1 MSAAPRAS
9 LPDDTR
15 LGHVTLAVADLDR
28 SVDYYT
34 RVVGLEVQA
43 RANGTGAS
51 GAPNASGPPNRADAA
66 TSPPRI
72 ARLGAAGG
80 GPVLLELREQK
91 GAKPVP
97 RNGRLGLFHFAI
109 LVPDRAALGRFLAH
123 VRTRGEPLGMADHL
137 VSEALYLW
145 DPDGLGIE
153 VYVDRPRANW
163 RWQGDEVAMDTL
175 SLDVAGVLAAGGGA
189 PFAGL
194 PMGTTIGHVH
204 LHVGDLGAA
213 ERFYGAAGL
222 GFAPTLRRYRGALF
236 LSAGRYHHHL
246 GTNTWAGAAPP
257 AGADEAR
264 LLEWEL
270 LTTRR
275 ADAEA
280 ALDRLAASAPG
291 SGNSAGPAAVTRTSD
306 GGTAA
311 DPWGTVVRIRSQLGT

>member
-1 MSAAPRAS
+1 MSGAPAAR
-9 LPDDTR
+9 LPDDVR
-15 LGHVTLAVADLDR
+15 LGHVTLAVADLER

-43 RANGTGAS
+43 PS
-51 GAPNASGPPNRADAA
+51 MA
-66 TSPPRI
+66 T
-72 ARLGAAGG
+72 ARLGAEGG
-80 GPVLLELREQK
+80 GPVLLELIEQK

-123 VRTRGEPLGMADHL
+123 VQALGEPLGMADHL

-153 VYVDRPRANW
+153 VYVDRPRGNW
-163 RWQGDEVAMDTL
+163 SWQNDEVAMDTL
-175 SLDVAGVLAAGGGA
+175 PLDVPGVLGAAGGA
-189 PFAGL
+189 PFTGL

-204 LHVGDLGAA
+204 LHVGDLAAA
-213 ERFYGAAGL
+213 ERFYGADGV
-222 GFAPTLRRYRGALF
+222 GFAPTLRRFRGALF
-236 LSAGRYHHHL
+236 LGAGGYHHHL

-264 LLEWEL
+264 LLEWEVL
-270 LTTRR
+270 ATRR

-280 ALDRLAASAPG
+280 ALDRLAE
-291 SGNSAGPAAVTRTSD
+291 AGVAVTRTAD
-306 GGTAA
+306 GGSVT
-311 DPWGTVVRIRSQLGT
+311 DPWGTTLRVGSQLGT

>member
-1 MSAAPRAS
+1 MTPAS
-9 LPDDTR
+9 RLPDDAR
-15 LGHVTLAVADLDR
+15 VGHVTLAVADLDR
-28 SVDYYT
+28 SIDYYT
-34 RVVGLEVQA
+34 RVIGLEVQSSA
-43 RANGTGAS
+43 GEAPTAGPRRAATADDRPAPS
-51 GAPNASGPPNRADAA
+51 GA
-66 TSPPRI
+66 TPRL
-72 ARLGAAGG
+72 ARLGASGG
-80 GPVLLELREQK
+80 GPLLVELREQK

-123 VRTRGEPLGMADHL
+123 VRARGEPLGMADHL

-175 SLDVAGVLAAGGGA
+175 PLDVAGVLGAAGGA

-204 LHVGDLGAA
+204 LHVGELGAA

-222 GFAPTLRRYRGALF
+222 GFDVTLRRYRGALF

-275 ADAEA
+275 DDAEA

-291 SGNSAGPAAVTRTSD
+291 SGASAGPPAVTRTSD
-306 GGTAA
+306 GGTAT